1 MRRDGLRQNSNVANG
16 FVFNDPSG
24 TSHNL
29 AIGVGATSANV
40 GEPLGAE
47 PCPVTGPGVVVP
59 TGSGAGD
66 GKVWAQFT
74 SSSAS
79 GLSVTAVQHWS
90 VNAGSN
96 PNVNGPVGPFT
107 VTDEAGTTYFFDG
120 NGTYDSA
127 NQLNWEPPYQ
137 IEDRNGN
144 IISGVTDTLGRPM
157 WQSASGGVNI
167 GGLVYPPATCV
178 GSCSG
183 SNPVNY
189 QVPSHLGWNG
199 MSYLPGD
206 TSVLCPTSTAIMSV
220 SASSPS
226 GIGAFALPTSTSSN
240 PQQYNFYYGGNTNG
254 GTANIYGL
262 LNEVIYPDGGWVKYT
277 WQMSNSPS
285 VLISGS
291 SPYSEMGAFEGQ
303 GQSSPGVFTGN
314 PYPSACLI
322 YYATPV
328 LASRVVSYD
337 GVNIAQ
343 TQTFQYQTTWGNG
356 QTTWDWTAKQTY
368 VTTTDNITGASYLTV
383 YNYGPSGTP
392 SGTTPF
398 SVGGVAAEIP
408 VETSVLYYSGTSTG
422 SPLLRT
428 VTKSW
433 FDMFHLAEEDTTENG
448 LTSKTV
454 SSYQAPSPTSPFT
467 LLTGKS
473 EYDFGASAPTQTTT
487 INYKAFTPNT
497 INVEINNQQ
506 YPVAIPV
513 PSQPSSVIVT
523 NSAGSLAE
531 TDYGYDSYGSGL
543 ASVTA
548 VQHDGSNYGAGMTNR
563 GNLTSMTK
571 KCFNCTNATTTYMY
585 DLTGQPASMTDP
597 CGNATCSDMAGANHA
612 TTYSFTDSPSGGNK
626 AGNSNAYLTNVVYPK
641 TGSITHQESFQY
653 NYVFGDLTQSTDENN
668 QNTIYK
674 YTLPS
679 GSPDP
684 FDRLTQS
691 SFPDGG
697 ITNVSYTD
705 SPTSPSVA
713 TCQLIT
719 GSAGAAC
726 SATSPPTGWKV
737 GNSLM
742 DGTFHTKQTQLVSD
756 PDGEDF
762 VDIGYDGLG
771 RKRTVSNPHRTSSA
785 STDGTASTTYD
796 PLGRPILVTEQDGS
810 TVQTKYDQTCNIKT
824 NTLGTTVIDEAGHQ
838 RTSCTDG
845 LGRLVEVDEPGVGGP
860 TIFVTLYNY
869 DALGNLLCVE
879 QHGGVTGGSGCST
892 PAGAGDASNPWLVGR
907 ELRCVHSPRHSQA
920 RPGMDAKG
928 VQGARDSRPGEAR
941 KEAEGVEGQGGQNVQ
956 PSVPHRGL
964 QSEA

>member
-1 MRRDGLRQNSNVANG
+1 VAQHFGLSVRWFVPFRRFILALALPLVLALISGHAVAQATPGVSIGQTFNGETATPIPGGHDYIHLLSETVNTSNGSLAFNIQLPMPKGRGISLPYTLMYNSAGLYHLGQDYSGNLTFVPTDLKADSIPWVSWSESSFVPIGPTCPPSCTQPPPFSQCNVANG

-29 AIGVGATSANV
+29 ALGVAAQSANAS
-40 GEPLGAE
+40 EPPGAL
-47 PCPVTGPGVVVP
+47 PCPISGTGGETAPSSQGG
-59 TGSGAGD
+59 TGD
-66 GKVWAQFT
+66 GKVWARFT
-74 SSSAS
+74 SPNTS

-90 VNAGSN
+90 VNYGSN

-120 NGTYDSA
+120 NGTYDYA
-127 NQLNWEPPYQ
+127 NQVNWEPPSQ

-226 GIGAFALPTSTSSN
+226 GIGAFALPTNTSSN

-254 GTANIYGL
+254 GTANPYGL
-262 LNEVIYPDGGWVKYT
+262 LNEVTYPDGGWVKYT

-303 GQSSPGVFTGN
+303 GQTSPGVYSGN

-322 YYATPV
+322 YYSTPV

-337 GVNIAQ
+337 GVNTAQ
-343 TQTFQYQTTWGNG
+343 TQTFSYSTIWGSGG
-356 QTTWDWTAKQTY
+356 QSGYDWTTKQTQ
-368 VTTTDNITGASYLTV
+368 VITTDNVTGASYLTV
-383 YNYGPSGTP
+383 YNYGPTVPP

-408 VETSVLYYSGTSTG
+408 VERSVLYYSGASTG

-454 SSYQAPSPTSPFT
+454 NSYQAPSPTSPFT

-473 EYDFGASAPTQTTT
+473 EYDFGASTPTQTTA
-487 INYKAFTPNT
+487 INYKTFAPNT
-497 INVEINNQQ
+497 ITYQSNSVT
-506 YPVAIPV
+506 IPV
-513 PSQPSSVIVT
+513 PSQPSSVIIS
-523 NSAGSLAE
+523 NSSGPVAE

-548 VQHDGSNYGAGMTNR
+548 VQHDGTNYGAGMTNR

-571 KCFNCTNATTTYMY
+571 KCVNCTNATTTYMY

-597 CGNATCSDMAGANHA
+597 CGNATCSDMTGASHT
-612 TTYSFTDSPSGGNK
+612 TTYSFR
-626 AGNSNAYLTNVVYPK
+626 
-641 TGSITHQESFQY
+641 QSF
-653 NYVFGDLTQSTDENN
+653 GRQSRG
-668 QNTIYK
+668 QLK
-674 YTLPS
+674 
-679 GSPDP
+679 
-684 FDRLTQS
+684 RL
-691 SFPDGG
+691 
-697 ITNVSYTD
+697 
-705 SPTSPSVA
+705 
-713 TCQLIT
+713 
-719 GSAGAAC
+719 
-726 SATSPPTGWKV
+726 
-737 GNSLM
+737 
-742 DGTFHTKQTQLVSD
+742 SD
-756 PDGEDF
+756 
-762 VDIGYDGLG
+762 
-771 RKRTVSNPHRTSSA
+771 
-785 STDGTASTTYD
+785 
-796 PLGRPILVTEQDGS
+796 
-810 TVQTKYDQTCNIKT
+810 
-824 NTLGTTVIDEAGHQ
+824 
-838 RTSCTDG
+838 
-845 LGRLVEVDEPGVGGP
+845 
-860 TIFVTLYNY
+860 
-869 DALGNLLCVE
+869 
-879 QHGGVTGGSGCST
+879 
-892 PAGAGDASNPWLVGR
+892 
-907 ELRCVHSPRHSQA
+907 
-920 RPGMDAKG
+920 
-928 VQGARDSRPGEAR
+928 
-941 KEAEGVEGQGGQNVQ
+941 
-956 PSVPHRGL
+956 
-964 QSEA
+964 